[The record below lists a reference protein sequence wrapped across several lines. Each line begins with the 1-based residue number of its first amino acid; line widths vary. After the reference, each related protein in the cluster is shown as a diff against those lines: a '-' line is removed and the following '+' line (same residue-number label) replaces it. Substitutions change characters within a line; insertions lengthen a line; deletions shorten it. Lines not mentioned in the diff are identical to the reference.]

1 MAGASDTEDEK
12 EEAEEQTQTG
22 EDARPPAGTYGCPD
36 NDLWKLI
43 GLCWTQFY
51 PFGQN

>member
-22 EDARPPAGTYGCPD
+22 EDARPPAGTYGWSG
-36 NDLWKLI
+36 NE
-43 GLCWTQFY
+43 TMTST
-51 PFGQN
+51 N